1 MIGAVV
7 ARVLSAIPV
16 LFGISVISF
25 FLIRLVPGDVVDVM
39 MGQDFGD
46 PKVNAELRRVFG
58 VDKPLVAQF
67 TDWFG
72 GLLRLDL
79 GNSFRTGRPVT
90 TEMFDRFPV
99 TLELAVASLTIALLI
114 AIPFGILS
122 ATRRNSPTDM
132 AGRVIALLGM
142 SLPNFWL
149 GILLIMVFAVTLG
162 VLPSGG
168 YVSPADGI
176 GENLRYL
183 ILPAV
188 TLGTALAAILMRMTR
203 SSLLEVLGQDFV
215 RTARAKGLAEPA
227 VISRHA
233 LRNAL
238 VPVVTVLG
246 IQAGRLL
253 GGTVI
258 VETVFSWPGLGSLV
272 VRAIGQRDY
281 PLVQGL
287 TMFLAFFFV
296 LMNLVVDI
304 VYVYLDPRLRRG

>member
-183 ILPAV
+183 ILPAL